1 MCMVDRTDTH
11 ACRVVQLAPL
21 VGHRGRAGRLV
32 MHVGLHAL
40 LALLRH
46 RMPSPILAIC
56 TYGALILV
64 HIVPF
69 WIHY

>member
-1 MCMVDRTDTH
+1 
-11 ACRVVQLAPL
+11 VVVP
-21 VGHRGRAGRLV
+21 GRLV

-46 RMPSPILAIC
+46 RMPSLIPPSLLAIC

-69 WIHY
+69 WIHH